1 MLLKLAC
8 AQNKRG
14 RRRDA
19 MVHITER
26 LAQGQHEQDQDG
38 RHILTGVRVAEGQV
52 PERGKGEAQDLRT

>member
-1 MLLKLAC
+1 
-8 AQNKRG
+8 
-14 RRRDA
+14 

-26 LAQGQHEQDQDG
+26 LAQGQHEQDQEG